1 MEGVKGVSEATKTFP
16 CDVEEVSWTSEAI
29 ETFSGDVG
37 GVKCF
42 SEVIETFPGD
52 LEGLGCVSEV
62 IETFPGDLEGL
73 GCVSEAI
80 ETFPGDLEG
89 LGCVSEAIETF
100 PGDLEEGI
108 NWLGVNAASILIIA
122 SCVNSMNS
130 SASQISSSIWSSL
143 TTARIS
149 SSNFR
154 IVSSFSCSRSFCC
167 RNRVIMADGW
177 SCSSRVSKISSTDE
191 IIFLVDTLWPVRTFR
206 FLASF
211 PEMKI
216 DAINPWKIQIK
227 TSRNSRLSRSIRF

>member
-1 MEGVKGVSEATKTFP
+1 MEGVKGVSEVTKKFP
-16 CDVEEVSWTSEAI
+16 CDVEEVRWTSEAI
-29 ETFSGDVG
+29 ETFS
-37 GVKCF
+37 C
-42 SEVIETFPGD
+42 
-52 LEGLGCVSEV
+52 
-62 IETFPGDLEGL
+62 
-73 GCVSEAI
+73 
-80 ETFPGDLEG
+80 DLEG

-100 PGDLEEGI
+100 PGDLEEGV

-122 SCVNSMNS
+122 YCVNSKNS
-130 SASQISSSIWSSL
+130 SDSQIFSSIWSSL

-191 IIFLVDTLWPVRTFR
+191 IIFLVDTLWHVRTFR
-206 FLASF
+206 FLASY
-211 PEMKI
+211 PDMKI
-216 DAINPWKIQIK
+216 DTINPSKIQIK